1 MFFLKRVDLS
11 IDRTLCG
18 EALPGY
24 PPEIVLVVNGEFM
37 KTSFWMLAYVVLATL
52 LSGCQQQSSNPES
65 SAANQP
71 NRDLVAPVVDLNSKP
86 KQQPEANAT
95 PQEIVTQFL
104 RALCQGDADAV
115 TQLLTEK
122 ARVETKKHQLA
133 VQPPGTAAAQ
143 YQVGKVEL
151 VEGGAYVNS
160 VWSEPATDG
169 NRQRYEIVWV
179 LRSQA
184 DGWRVAGM
192 AARIDANRELTYLNF
207 EDPQEMLS
215 KWESVDTELANR
227 PADSNAPRVSERPTQ
242 AVPR

>member
-1 MFFLKRVDLS
+1 MQALS
-11 IDRTLCG
+11 
-18 EALPGY
+18 
-24 PPEIVLVVNGEFM
+24 
-37 KTSFWMLAYVVLATL
+37 
-52 LSGCQQQSSNPES
+52 
-65 SAANQP
+65 
-71 NRDLVAPVVDLNSKP
+71 
-86 KQQPEANAT
+86 
-95 PQEIVTQFL
+95 
-104 RALCQGDADAV
+104 QGDADTV

-122 ARVETKKHQLA
+122 ARLETQKHQLA
-133 VQPPGTAAAQ
+133 VQPPGTAEAQ
-143 YQVGKVEL
+143 YEVGKVEL

-160 VWSEPATDG
+160 VWSEPAKDG

-227 PADSNAPRVSERPTQ
+227 PAESNASRVSERPTRR
-242 AVPR
+242 VPR